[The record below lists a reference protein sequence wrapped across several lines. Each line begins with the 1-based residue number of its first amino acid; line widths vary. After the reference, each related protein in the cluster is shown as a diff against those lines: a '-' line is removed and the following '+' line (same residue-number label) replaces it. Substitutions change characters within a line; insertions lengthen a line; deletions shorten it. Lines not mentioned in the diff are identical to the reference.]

1 MTSKTRWSAQ
11 LVVVMLCALTLK
23 FFYSTASPDELRWIL
38 APTTKLV
45 ELLSGRTFNFEA
57 HAGYMSSDHSFL
69 IAASCAGVNF
79 LLTAF
84 LMLMLKRL
92 WQCRFEGIGWSFFP
106 IAAAI
111 AYLTTIITNTVR
123 ICVALQMQGWPSDV
137 AGLDHNEIH
146 RIEGILVYF
155 GFLLLLYWLTEPEG
169 LEGWLKRSSFPLG
182 IYYSTTVG
190 MPLLNG
196 AYRQGSKFWVHTA
209 FVVILPFTLIVGLS
223 LMKWFQSAVKL
234 KHAKSRPVQS

>member
-1 MTSKTRWSAQ
+1 QAAATCMTSKTRWSAQ

-23 FFYSTASPDELRWIL
+23 FFYSTASPDELRCIL

-111 AYLTTIITNTVR
+111 AYL
-123 ICVALQMQGWPSDV
+123 
-137 AGLDHNEIH
+137 
-146 RIEGILVYF
+146 
-155 GFLLLLYWLTEPEG
+155 
-169 LEGWLKRSSFPLG
+169 
-182 IYYSTTVG
+182 
-190 MPLLNG
+190 
-196 AYRQGSKFWVHTA
+196 
-209 FVVILPFTLIVGLS
+209 
-223 LMKWFQSAVKL
+223 
-234 KHAKSRPVQS
+234 